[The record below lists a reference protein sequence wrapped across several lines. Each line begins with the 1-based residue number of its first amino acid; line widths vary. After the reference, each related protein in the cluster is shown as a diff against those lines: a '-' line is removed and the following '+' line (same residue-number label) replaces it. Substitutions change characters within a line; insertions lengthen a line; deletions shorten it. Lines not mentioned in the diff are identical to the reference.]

1 MKVTNDLNL
10 VVVFSSQ
17 LESSYQ
23 LDSPMKRDDVVF
35 QNCHFLF
42 MVLPHRN
49 LAKDESKFPKE
60 KVNIINL
67 LIKESNKLND

>member
-1 MKVTNDLNL
+1 MELTNDLNL

-23 LDSPMKRDDVVF
+23 LDSPMKQDDVVF

-49 LAKDESKFPKE
+49 HAKDESKFPKE
-60 KVNIINL
+60 KVNIINR